1 LKRLFDFI
9 LSLIG
14 IIVLMPIIIIFSLL
28 IWLQDFKSPFYVAYR
43 VGKYGKLFKMIKFRS
58 MIVNASSSGVDST
71 ADDDHRITNIGKVVR
86 KFKIDEIPQLFN
98 VFLGQMSFVGPRPNV
113 LNETNLYS
121 EVENKILT
129 VRPGITDFSSIVFSD
144 EGEIL
149 KGSDNPDLKYNQ
161 IIRPWKSRL
170 AILYIENQSLLIDI
184 KLIIWTI
191 LSIINKRLVLKNIT
205 NFLINIDCDQRL
217 INTCKRDKELE
228 PFPPP
233 GFNNII
239 NARQ

>member
-1 LKRLFDFI
+1 
-9 LSLIG
+9 
-14 IIVLMPIIIIFSLL
+14 MPIIIIFSLL
-28 IWLQDFKSPFYVAYR
+28 IWLQDFKSPFYVAHR
-43 VGKYGKLFKMIKFRS
+43 VGKFGKLFKMIKFRS
-58 MIVNASSSGVDST
+58 MIFNASSSGVDST
-71 ADDDHRITNIGKVVR
+71 ADDDKRITNIGKVVR

-98 VFLGQMSFVGPRPNV
+98 VFMGQMSFVGPRPNV

-144 EGEIL
+144 EGDIL
-149 KGSDNPDLKYNQ
+149 KGSKNPDLRYNQ

-170 AILYIENQSLLIDI
+170 AIVYIENQSLLIDI

-191 LSIINKRLVLKNIT
+191 IGIINKRLVLKNIT
-205 NFLINIDCDQRL
+205 NFLRNIDCDQRL

>member
-1 LKRLFDFI
+1 
-9 LSLIG
+9 
-14 IIVLMPIIIIFSLL
+14 M
-28 IWLQDFKSPFYVAYR
+28 
-43 VGKYGKLFKMIKFRS
+43 GK
-58 MIVNASSSGVDST
+58 
-71 ADDDHRITNIGKVVR
+71 
-86 KFKIDEIPQLFN
+86 
-98 VFLGQMSFVGPRPNV
+98 MSFVGPRPNV

-121 EVENKILT
+121 EIENKILT

-170 AILYIENQSLLIDI
+170 AIIYIENQSLIIDI

-191 LSIINKRLVLKNIT
+191 IGIINKKVVLKNIT
-205 NFLINIDCDQRL
+205 NFLTNIGCDEKL
-217 INTCKRDKELE
+217 INACRRDKELE

-239 NARQ
+239 NSRE

>member
-1 LKRLFDFI
+1 M

-14 IIVLMPIIIIFSLL
+14 IIVLMPLIIIFSLL
-28 IWLQDFKSPFYVAYR
+28 IWLQDFKSPFYIADR

-58 MIVNASSSGVDST
+58 MIVNASSSGVEST
-71 ADDDHRITNIGKVVR
+71 AEDDNRITNIGKVVR

-98 VFLGQMSFVGPRPNV
+98 VFMGQMSFVGPRPNV

-121 EVENKILT
+121 KVENKILT

-144 EGEIL
+144 EGDIL
-149 KGSDNPDLKYNQ
+149 KGSKNPDLRYNQ

-170 AILYIENQSLLIDI
+170 AIIYIENQSLLIDI
-184 KLIIWTI
+184 KLIIWTV
-191 LSIINKRLVLKNIT
+191 LGIINKRLVLKNIT
-205 NFLINIDCDQRL
+205 NFLINIDCDQKL
-217 INTCKRDKELE
+217 INACKRDKELE

-239 NARQ
+239 NSRE

>member
-1 LKRLFDFI
+1 
-9 LSLIG
+9 
-14 IIVLMPIIIIFSLL
+14 MPLIIIFSLL
-28 IWLQDFKSPFYVAYR
+28 IWLQDFKSPFYVADR

-71 ADDDHRITNIGKVVR
+71 AEDDNRITNIGKVVR

-98 VFLGQMSFVGPRPNV
+98 VFMGKMSFVGPRPNV

-121 EVENKILT
+121 KVENKILT

-144 EGEIL
+144 EGDIL
-149 KGSDNPDLKYNQ
+149 KGSKNPDLRYNQ

-170 AILYIENQSLLIDI
+170 AIIYIENQSLLIDI

-191 LSIINKRLVLKNIT
+191 LGIINKRLVLKNIT

>member
-1 LKRLFDFI
+1 
-9 LSLIG
+9 
-14 IIVLMPIIIIFSLL
+14 MPIIIIFSIL
-28 IWLQDFKSPFYVAYR
+28 IWFQDFKSPFYVADR

-71 ADDDHRITNIGKVVR
+71 ADDDNRITNIGKVVR

-98 VFLGQMSFVGPRPNV
+98 VFMGQMSFVGPRPNV

-121 EVENKILT
+121 KVENKILT

-144 EGEIL
+144 EGDIL
-149 KGSDNPDLKYNQ
+149 KGSKNPDLRYNQ

-170 AILYIENQSLLIDI
+170 AIIYIENQSLLIDI

-191 LSIINKRLVLKNIT
+191 LGIINKRLVLKNIT

-239 NARQ
+239 NVRQ

>member
-1 LKRLFDFI
+1 
-9 LSLIG
+9 
-14 IIVLMPIIIIFSLL
+14 MPLIIIFSLL
-28 IWLQDFKSPFYVAYR
+28 IWLQDFKSPFYVADR

-71 ADDDHRITNIGKVVR
+71 ADDDNRITNIGKVVR

-98 VFLGQMSFVGPRPNV
+98 VFMGKMSFVGPRPNV
-113 LNETNLYS
+113 LNEINLYS
-121 EVENKILT
+121 EIEKKILT

-170 AILYIENQSLLIDI
+170 AIIYIENQSLIIDI

-191 LSIINKRLVLKNIT
+191 IGIINKKVVLKNIT
-205 NFLINIDCDQRL
+205 NFLTNIGCDKKL
-217 INTCKRDKELE
+217 INACKRDKELE

-233 GFNNII
+233 GFNSII
-239 NARQ
+239 NSRE

>member
-14 IIVLMPIIIIFSLL
+14 IIVLMPLIIIFSLL
-28 IWLQDFKSPFYVAYR
+28 IWLQDFKSPFYIADR
-43 VGKYGKLFKMIKFRS
+43 VGKYGKQFKMIKFRS

-71 ADDDHRITNIGKVVR
+71 AEDDNRITDIGKVVR

-98 VFLGQMSFVGPRPNV
+98 VFIGQMSFVGPRPNV

-121 EVENKILT
+121 KVENKILT

-144 EGEIL
+144 EGDIL
-149 KGSDNPDLKYNQ
+149 KGSKNPDLRYNQ

-170 AILYIENQSLLIDI
+170 AIIYIENQSLLIDI

-191 LSIINKRLVLKNIT
+191 LGIINKRLVLKNIT
-205 NFLINIDCDQRL
+205 NFLINIDCDQKL
-217 INTCKRDKELE
+217 INACKRDKELE

-239 NARQ
+239 NSRE

>member
-1 LKRLFDFI
+1 M

-14 IIVLMPIIIIFSLL
+14 IIVLMPIITVFSIL
-28 IWLQDFKSPFYVAYR
+28 IWLQDFKSPFYVADR
-43 VGKYGKLFKMIKFRS
+43 VGKHGKLFRMIKFRS

-71 ADDDHRITNIGKVVR
+71 ADDDNRITNIGKVVR

-121 EVENKILT
+121 KVENKILT

-144 EGEIL
+144 EGDIL
-149 KGSDNPDLKYNQ
+149 KGSKNPDLRYNQ

-170 AILYIENQSLLIDI
+170 AIIYIENQSLLIDI

-191 LSIINKRLVLKNIT
+191 LGIINKRLVLKNIT

>member
-1 LKRLFDFI
+1 M

-14 IIVLMPIIIIFSLL
+14 IIVLMPLIIIFSLL
-28 IWLQDFKSPFYVAYR
+28 IWLQDFKSPFYVADR

-71 ADDDHRITNIGKVVR
+71 AEDDNRITNIGKIVR

-98 VFLGQMSFVGPRPNV
+98 VFMGKMSFVGPRPNV

-121 EVENKILT
+121 EIENKILT

-170 AILYIENQSLLIDI
+170 AIIYIENQSLIIDI

-191 LSIINKRLVLKNIT
+191 IGIINKKVVLKNIT
-205 NFLINIDCDQRL
+205 NFLTNIGCDQKL
-217 INTCKRDKELE
+217 INACRRDKELE

-239 NARQ
+239 NSRE

>member
-1 LKRLFDFI
+1 
-9 LSLIG
+9 
-14 IIVLMPIIIIFSLL
+14 MPIIIIFSTL
-28 IWLQDFKSPFYVAYR
+28 IWLQDFKSPFYVAER

-71 ADDDHRITNIGKVVR
+71 ADDDNRITNIGKIVR

-98 VFLGQMSFVGPRPNV
+98 VFIGQMSFVGPRPNV

-121 EVENKILT
+121 KVENKILT

-149 KGSDNPDLKYNQ
+149 KGSKNPDLRYNQ

-170 AILYIENQSLLIDI
+170 AIIYIENQSLLIDI

-191 LSIINKRLVLKNIT
+191 LGIINKRLVLKNIT
-205 NFLINIDCDQRL
+205 NFLININCDHRL

-239 NARQ
+239 NSRQ

>member
-1 LKRLFDFI
+1 M

-14 IIVLMPIIIIFSLL
+14 IIVLMPLITVFSIL
-28 IWLQDFKSPFYVAYR
+28 IWFQDFKSPFYVADR
-43 VGKYGKLFKMIKFRS
+43 VGKHGKLFRMIKFRS

-71 ADDDHRITNIGKVVR
+71 ADDDNRITNIGKVVR

-121 EVENKILT
+121 KVENKILT

-144 EGEIL
+144 EGDIL
-149 KGSDNPDLKYNQ
+149 KGSKNPDLRYNQ

-170 AILYIENQSLLIDI
+170 AIIYIENQSLLIDI

-191 LSIINKRLVLKNIT
+191 LGIINKRLVLKNIT

>member
-1 LKRLFDFI
+1 MPL
-9 LSLIG
+9 
-14 IIVLMPIIIIFSLL
+14 IIVFSLL
-28 IWLQDFKSPFYVAYR
+28 IWLQDFKSPFYIADR
-43 VGKYGKLFKMIKFRS
+43 VGKYGKQFKMIKFRS

-71 ADDDHRITNIGKVVR
+71 AEDDNRITDIGKVVR

-98 VFLGQMSFVGPRPNV
+98 VFIGQMSFVGPRPNV

-121 EVENKILT
+121 KVENKILT

-144 EGEIL
+144 EGDIL
-149 KGSDNPDLKYNQ
+149 KGSKNPDLRYNQ

-170 AILYIENQSLLIDI
+170 AIIYIENQSLLIDI

-191 LSIINKRLVLKNIT
+191 LGIINKRLVLKNIT
-205 NFLINIDCDQRL
+205 NFLINIDCDQKL
-217 INTCKRDKELE
+217 INACKRDKELE

-239 NARQ
+239 NSRE

>member
-1 LKRLFDFI
+1 
-9 LSLIG
+9 
-14 IIVLMPIIIIFSLL
+14 MPIIIIFSLL
-28 IWLQDFKSPFYVAYR
+28 IWLQDFKSPFYVADR

-71 ADDDHRITNIGKVVR
+71 AEDDNRITNIGKVVR

-98 VFLGQMSFVGPRPNV
+98 VFMGQMSFVGPRPNV

-121 EVENKILT
+121 KAENKILT

-149 KGSDNPDLKYNQ
+149 KGSNNPDLRYNQ

-170 AILYIENQSLLIDI
+170 AIIYIENQSLLIDI

-191 LSIINKRLVLKNIT
+191 LGIINKRLVLKNIT
-205 NFLINIDCDQRL
+205 NFLINIDCDQSL

-239 NARQ
+239 NARE

>member
-1 LKRLFDFI
+1 M

-14 IIVLMPIIIIFSLL
+14 IIVLMPLIIIFSLL
-28 IWLQDFKSPFYVAYR
+28 IWLQDFKSPFYVADR
-43 VGKYGKLFKMIKFRS
+43 VGKYGKLFTMIKFRS

-71 ADDDHRITNIGKVVR
+71 AEDDNRITNIGKVVR

-98 VFLGQMSFVGPRPNV
+98 VLMGNMSFVGPRPNV

-121 EVENKILT
+121 EIENKILT

-170 AILYIENQSLLIDI
+170 AIIYIENQSLIIDI
-184 KLIIWTI
+184 KLIIWTVMG
-191 LSIINKRLVLKNIT
+191 IINKKVVLKNIT
-205 NFLINIDCDQRL
+205 NFLTNIDCDQKL

-233 GFNNII
+233 GFNDII
-239 NARQ
+239 NSRE

>member
-1 LKRLFDFI
+1 
-9 LSLIG
+9 
-14 IIVLMPIIIIFSLL
+14 MPLIIIFSLL
-28 IWLQDFKSPFYVAYR
+28 IWLQDFKSPFYIADR
-43 VGKYGKLFKMIKFRS
+43 VGKYGKQFKMIKFRS

-71 ADDDHRITNIGKVVR
+71 AEDDNRITDIGKVVR

-98 VFLGQMSFVGPRPNV
+98 VFIGQMSFVGPRPNV

-121 EVENKILT
+121 KVENKILT

-144 EGEIL
+144 EGDIL
-149 KGSDNPDLKYNQ
+149 KGSKNPDLRYNQ

-170 AILYIENQSLLIDI
+170 AIIYIENQSLLIDI

-191 LSIINKRLVLKNIT
+191 LGIINKRLVLKNIT
-205 NFLINIDCDQRL
+205 NFLINIDCDQKL
-217 INTCKRDKELE
+217 INACKRDKELE

-239 NARQ
+239 NSRE

>member
-28 IWLQDFKSPFYVAYR
+28 IWLQDFKSPFYVAHR
-43 VGKYGKLFKMIKFRS
+43 VGKFGKLFKMIKFRS

-71 ADDDHRITNIGKVVR
+71 ADDDKRITNIGKVVR

-98 VFLGQMSFVGPRPNV
+98 VFIGQMSFVGPRPNV

-144 EGEIL
+144 EGDIL
-149 KGSDNPDLKYNQ
+149 KGSKNPDLRYNQ

-170 AILYIENQSLLIDI
+170 AIVYIENQSLIIDI

-191 LSIINKRLVLKNIT
+191 IGIINKRLVLKNIT
-205 NFLINIDCDQRL
+205 NFLRNIDCDQRL

>member
-1 LKRLFDFI
+1 
-9 LSLIG
+9 
-14 IIVLMPIIIIFSLL
+14 MPLIIIFSIL
-28 IWLQDFKSPFYVAYR
+28 IWLQDFKSPFYVADR
-43 VGKYGKLFKMIKFRS
+43 VGKYGNLFKMIKFRS

-71 ADDDHRITNIGKVVR
+71 AEDDHRITNIGKVVR

-98 VFLGQMSFVGPRPNV
+98 VLMGNMSFVGPRPNV

-121 EVENKILT
+121 EIENKILT

-170 AILYIENQSLLIDI
+170 AIIYIENQSLIIDI
-184 KLIIWTI
+184 KLIIWTVMG
-191 LSIINKRLVLKNIT
+191 IINKKVVLKNIT
-205 NFLINIDCDQRL
+205 NFLTNIDCDQKL
-217 INTCKRDKELE
+217 INICKRDKELE

>member
-1 LKRLFDFI
+1 M

-14 IIVLMPIIIIFSLL
+14 IIVLMPIITVFSTL
-28 IWLQDFKSPFYVAYR
+28 IWLQDFKSPFYVADR
-43 VGKYGKLFKMIKFRS
+43 VGKHGKLFRMIKFRS

-71 ADDDHRITNIGKVVR
+71 ADDDNRITNIGKVVR

-121 EVENKILT
+121 KVENKILT

-144 EGEIL
+144 EGDIL
-149 KGSDNPDLKYNQ
+149 KGSKNPDLRYNQ

-170 AILYIENQSLLIDI
+170 AIIYIENQSLLIDI

-191 LSIINKRLVLKNIT
+191 LGIINKRLVLKNIT

>member
-1 LKRLFDFI
+1 
-9 LSLIG
+9 
-14 IIVLMPIIIIFSLL
+14 MPIIIIFSLL
-28 IWLQDFKSPFYVAYR
+28 IWLQDFKSPFYVAHR
-43 VGKYGKLFKMIKFRS
+43 VGKFGKLFKMIKFRS

-71 ADDDHRITNIGKVVR
+71 ADDDKRITNIGKVVR

-98 VFLGQMSFVGPRPNV
+98 VFIGQMSFVGPRPNV

-144 EGEIL
+144 EGDIL
-149 KGSDNPDLKYNQ
+149 KGSKNPDLRYNQ

-170 AILYIENQSLLIDI
+170 AIVYIENQSLIIDI

-191 LSIINKRLVLKNIT
+191 IGIINKRLVLKNIT
-205 NFLINIDCDQRL
+205 NFLRNIDCDQRL